1 MIGDTLKRFAQLASI
16 RSRLILAF
24 SALLGLLLVLS
35 VMASYRLETL
45 GASMHKFVDQPA
57 RLALLAERANQ
68 HSQYAAIQL
77 LRLLQTP
84 ERDRRIPLY
93 AQMDAAMTASD
104 AAIAGLTQADN
115 RADPQAHIAQ
125 VTELRRRYGALF
137 QKTVELIEIEGL
149 TQARAHFERHTD
161 AALKALLD
169 ETLRLTARQ
178 QALMNLEVDRF
189 EQSASDTRLQI
200 VAITTS
206 ALILGALLALL
217 ISRSI
222 VMPIGEAVA
231 VAETIAAGH
240 YNERIPRARGPE
252 MQVLLRALAL
262 MRNNIVI
269 REERITRLAYVDNLT
284 GLPNRAHFME
294 ALATAS
300 AGEHGALV
308 ILNIDRF
315 APINNALGHAVGD
328 RMLSEIAARLRAC
341 VAAPNLVARLG
352 SDEFAMLYEGSDRSA
367 CAGHIQM
374 ILDALRRPMRL
385 DGQRL
390 DIDASLG
397 IVFYPDDGN
406 DPTALLRRADLAIK
420 AAKRRHDSYAFAAE
434 LEDVVQHEQLTLLGE
449 MRDAL
454 ARNEFVIHYQPKL
467 HLADARISGVEALL
481 RWQHPLRGLIAPD
494 LFIPFAEQTGFIREI
509 TPWLIREVVG
519 HATQWRRDGVELV
532 ASLNISAL
540 DLLNPALI
548 DGLQQLLIQTSLPAE
563 MLCLEITESAL
574 MDDPER
580 AHTHLLALARLGVKL
595 SIDDYGAGH
604 ASLAYVRTL
613 PVHELKIDRS
623 FITQVDQ
630 QRKSAAIVRSTIVL
644 CRELGLSV
652 VAEGVETASELEWL
666 KVNRCDLAQGFGIGR
681 PMPVH
686 ELYGWLAIIHAGPT
700 GTVAGRPA
708 ILVESDGRTV

>member
-1 MIGDTLKRFAQLASI
+1 MIGFTLKRFAQFASI
-16 RSRLILAF
+16 RNRLILAF
-24 SALLGLLLVLS
+24 SALLGLLLALS
-35 VMASYRLETL
+35 VMTSHRLETL
-45 GASMHKFVDQPA
+45 GASMHEFVDQPA
-57 RLALLAERANQ
+57 RLVLLAERANQ

-84 ERDRRIPLY
+84 DRDQRIPLY

-104 AAIAGLTQADN
+104 AAIASLAHADS
-115 RADPQAHIAQ
+115 RAYSQSQIAQ
-125 VTELRRRYGALF
+125 ATELRQRYGVLF
-137 QKTVELIEIEGL
+137 QETVELIEIQGL
-149 TQARAHFERHTD
+149 TQAQAHFELYTD
-161 AALKALLD
+161 PALNALLD
-169 ETLRLTARQ
+169 VTLRLTERQ
-178 QALMNLEVDRF
+178 QTLMNLEVEHF
-189 EQSASDTRLQI
+189 EQSATATRLQI
-200 VAITTS
+200 VAITAS
-206 ALILGALLALL
+206 ALVLGALLALL

-222 VMPIGEAVA
+222 VIPIGEAVA
-231 VAETIAAGH
+231 VAETIAAGN
-240 YNERIPRARGPE
+240 YNENIPRGRGPE

-262 MRNNIVI
+262 MRKNIVI
-269 REERITRLAYVDNLT
+269 REERITRMAYVDSLT
-284 GLPNRAHFME
+284 DLPNRAHFME

-328 RMLSEIAARLRAC
+328 RMLSEIAARLLAC
-341 VAAPNLVARLG
+341 VAASHLVARLG
-352 SDEFAMLYEGSDRSA
+352 GDEFVILYEGSDRSA
-367 CAGHIQM
+367 ISGYIQM

-385 DGQRL
+385 DDQRL
-390 DIDASLG
+390 DIDVSLG
-397 IVFYPDDGN
+397 VVFYPDDGN

-420 AAKRRHDSYAFAAE
+420 AAKRRHESYAFAAE
-434 LEDVVQHEQLTLLGE
+434 FEDVVQHEQLTLLGE

-454 ARNEFVIHYQPKL
+454 VRNEFVIHYQPKL
-467 HLADARISGVEALL
+467 NLANARISGVEALL
-481 RWQHPLRGLIAPD
+481 RWQHPIRGLITPD

-519 HATQWRRDGVELV
+519 HATQWRRDGLEIV
-532 ASLNISAL
+532 ASVNISAL

-548 DGLQQLLIQTSLPAE
+548 SKVQQPLIQTSLPAE

-574 MDDPER
+574 MDDPEL
-580 AHTHLLALARLGVKL
+580 AHTHLLALARLGIKL
-595 SIDDYGAGH
+595 SIDDYGAGN
-604 ASLAYVRTL
+604 ASLSYVRTL

-652 VAEGVETASELEWL
+652 VAEGVETASELDWL
-666 KVNRCDLAQGFGIGR
+666 KINHCDLVQGFGIGR

-686 ELYGWLAIIHAGPT
+686 ELYGWLEITHAWPQE
-700 GTVAGRPA
+700 R
-708 ILVESDGRTV
+708 